1 MLTFLMYLSATMGL
15 ALLLTAA
22 IIKINLLYPSTDLKK
37 LLVATSS
44 FKVKFTKQFI
54 TPNQTHLIAFNEP
67 YRKMA
72 IGICYPNTS
81 KKAKATLYSFDD
93 IVGSEIVENALTLSK
108 VTKMSQFHR
117 TLQKNSLNSTFSVK
131 VSNVLEDDEST
142 EIIGELTL
150 KIYMNSPET
159 PVYYISF
166 LPGLHPIPES
176 NGLYTHAF
184 TQVLQLHDMIRRI
197 VSND

>member
-1 MLTFLMYLSATMGL
+1 MGI
-15 ALLLTAA
+15 ALLLTAL
-22 IIKINLLYPSTDLKK
+22 IIKLNLLYPSTDLNK

-54 TPNQTHLIAFNEP
+54 TPNQSHIIAFNEP

-81 KKAKATLYSFDD
+81 KKAIATLYTFDE
-93 IVGSEIVENALTLSK
+93 ILGSEIVENALTLSK
-108 VTKMSQFHR
+108 VTKTSHINR
-117 TLQKNSLNSTFSVK
+117 TLHKNNPNSTFNVK
-131 VSNVLEDDEST
+131 IRDVMEVGESS

-150 KIYMNSPET
+150 KIYINSIET

-166 LPGLHPIPES
+166 LPGLLPIPETTS
-176 NGLYTHAF
+176 LYTHAF
-184 TQVLQLHDMIRRI
+184 SQVLQLHDVIRGI
-197 VSND
+197 VSID